1 MSLASSSMNNK
12 ELYKKGARKASI
24 ESSDLN
30 NKQIHNENSAV
41 SLRVKSSL
49 VHNKYKNY

>member
-1 MSLASSSMNNK
+1 MSLANSSMNNK

-30 NKQIHNENSAV
+30 K
-41 SLRVKSSL
+41 
-49 VHNKYKNY
+49 